1 MFLIFYSFEGPLK
14 EILTYKVEK
23 NLSNL
28 RIDQFLSL
36 KNSDLS
42 RTRIKNLILA
52 GFLSQKERKIAD
64 PSHKVKEDEEYSLV
78 IPPSRDPKPKG
89 EKIDLEIIFEDSD
102 LIVINKQKGL
112 VVHPAPG
119 NPNRTLVNALI
130 NHCGDSLSGIGGEKR
145 PGIVHRLDKD
155 TSGLLVIA
163 KNDKSHNGLSE
174 QFKNHGKDKKL
185 IRAYKAIVW
194 GIPKFSS
201 GKISTFIGRSNK
213 NRKKMAVFN
222 EEKHNSR
229 NAITH
234 WKVLKKNKESNISL
248 VECIL
253 ETGRTHQIRVHLD
266 HISHPVIGDPLYG
279 HGYKTRINKTENNF
293 KILIEKQSNSQAL
306 HAYKLGFEHPIT
318 KENLK
323 FETEPPDTMQKI
335 VLSF

>member
-1 MFLIFYSFEGPLK
+1 M
-14 EILTYKVEK
+14 
-23 NLSNL
+23 
-28 RIDQFLSL
+28 
-36 KNSDLS
+36 
-42 RTRIKNLILA
+42 
-52 GFLSQKERKIAD
+52 
-64 PSHKVKEDEEYSLV
+64 
-78 IPPSRDPKPKG
+78 
-89 EKIDLEIIFEDSD
+89 
-102 LIVINKQKGL
+102 
-112 VVHPAPG
+112 VHPAPG

-185 IRAYKAIVW
+185 VRAYKAIVW

-201 GKISTFIGRSNK
+201 GKISTFIGRSDK
-213 NRKKMAVFN
+213 NRKKMAVFT

-234 WKVLKKNKESNISL
+234 WKVLKKNKENDISL
-248 VECIL
+248 IECIL

-279 HGYKTRINKTENNF
+279 HGYKTRINKIKNNF

-323 FETEPPDTMQKI
+323 FETKPPDTMQKI